1 MNLEL
6 VMNNLLGVCAAMVL
20 VAAPLVVSAQDA
32 GPAFEVATIK
42 PVDPNAMNMQ
52 DTRVF
57 PGGRVQI
64 TGMSLK
70 DLICIAFDVAYW
82 QINDEKANAEWMT
95 KEHFNVEAKPP
106 AADGD
111 KQYDERHGFFRIKDE
126 RLREML
132 QSLLKER
139 FQLKY

>member
-1 MNLEL
+1 MSDVAAVLGYESGV
-6 VMNNLLGVCAAMVL
+6 VMNNLLQVCAAVVL

-32 GPAFEVATIK
+32 RPAFEVATVK

-70 DLICIAFDVAYW
+70 DLICIAFGVAYW
-82 QINDEKANAEWMT
+82 QIDDAKANAEWMT
-95 KEHFNVEAKPP
+95 KEHFNVEGKPP
-106 AADGD
+106 AVEGE
-111 KQYDERHGFFRIKDE
+111 KQYDERHGFFTIKDE
-126 RLREML
+126 RLRD
-132 QSLLKER
+132 
-139 FQLKY
+139 